1 MFVASGE
8 EGSDQF
14 GSSAVSLE
22 KTIQFSALLKQ
33 GPLEFYLGA
42 EVSPSLRALRYAHE
56 DEEMAFVDLV
66 LATFYKYVQRKS
78 PASERPQEM
87 LQDVVM
93 DASPNSLL
101 FAEAHSVLG
110 VYFADGD
117 ELDKS
122 LHHFQ
127 KAVDAYRLRER
138 DDALAVCFARHS
150 LAMFEHGEQRAATRS
165 LMRAESFA
173 SVVDRPL
180 YSQYC
185 QFVRLQGLYLQGR
198 VEQAAFGAK
207 ELLSQSDMGPV
218 FHSRLL
224 ALEYAGSVHGG
235 DMALAEIQWQAL
247 QSVGHLKSPQGLIAS
262 RARAQYFLSQQRFTE
277 AAEVTLHFLQNA
289 PLASNRTK
297 RLLID
302 ELMSSRALK
311 EMPESVSSL
320 FDGLLLAVD
329 IESKPIC
336 SCDVNLVCHPRDDL

>member
-1 MFVASGE
+1 MLIASGE

-14 GSSAVSLE
+14 GSSTVSLE

-66 LATFYKYVQRKS
+66 LATFYKYVQRKA
-78 PASERPQEM
+78 PVSERPQEM
-87 LQDVVM
+87 LQDVVI

-110 VYFADGD
+110 VYFADSD
-117 ELDKS
+117 DLDNS

-127 KAVDAYRLRER
+127 KAVDAYRVRER

-150 LAMFEHGEQRAATRS
+150 LAMFEHGEQRAAIRS

-173 SVVDRPL
+173 SEVDRPL
-180 YSQYC
+180 YRQYC
-185 QFVRLQGLYLQGR
+185 QFVRIQGLYLQGR
-198 VEQAAFGAK
+198 VEQAAIGAK

-224 ALEYAGSVHGG
+224 ALELAGSVHVG
-235 DMALAEIQWQAL
+235 DMGLAEIQWQAL
-247 QSVGHLKSPQGLIAS
+247 QSAGHAKSPQGMIAS
-262 RARAQYFLSQQRFTE
+262 RARAQYFLSQQKFTE

-302 ELMSSRALK
+302 ELMSSSALK
-311 EMPESVSSL
+311 EMPEAVSSL
-320 FDGLLLAVD
+320 FDGLLLSVD

-336 SCDVNLVCHPRDDL
+336 SCDVNLVCHPHDGV